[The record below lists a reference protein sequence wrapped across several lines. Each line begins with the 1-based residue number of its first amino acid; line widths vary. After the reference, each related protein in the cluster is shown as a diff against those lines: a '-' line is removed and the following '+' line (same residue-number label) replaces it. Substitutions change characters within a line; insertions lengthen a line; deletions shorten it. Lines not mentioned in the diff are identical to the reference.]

1 MVEVELVGLLEMELP
16 ILVLLEVVVVV
27 KVSTMVLMGDE
38 LTGIHIGHLMGFA
51 L

>member
-1 MVEVELVGLLEMELP
+1 MELVGLLEMELP
-16 ILVLLEVVVVV
+16 ILVLLEVVVVA
-27 KVSTMVLMGDE
+27 MVLMGDE